1 MASKQDP
8 RRLVIMLVALVLAG
22 VWLAYSRVR
31 SGASGTVVATEG
43 GSVLGAAGSFKVPV
57 LGWQP
62 GAQRELPAGAVGRNI
77 FTLGAPPTPTPDRR
91 PTPTPRPTVPIT
103 PAPSPTPPG
112 ILLPDG
118 TRLPLPP
125 GFPLT
130 YIGWLGP
137 DRSPVAVFRDGEDV
151 VAAPLGATLKG
162 SFVIKRVGGT
172 SVTVGYIGYPESV
185 TNDIQLV
192 R

>member
-8 RRLVIMLVALVLAG
+8 RRLVIMLLALALAG
-22 VWLAYSRVR
+22 AGLVYSRFR
-31 SGASGTVVATEG
+31 SPVVGAAVASVDG
-43 GSVLGAAGSFKVPV
+43 GPLGAVGSFKVPA
-57 LGWQP
+57 LGWEP
-62 GAQRELPAGAVGRNI
+62 GAHRELQTGSAGRNI

-103 PAPSPTPPG
+103 PAPTPTPPG

-125 GFPLT
+125 GFNLT

-137 DRSPVAVFRDGEDV
+137 DRAPVAVFRDGDDV

-162 SFVIKRVGGT
+162 SFVIRRVGPT
-172 SVTVGYIGYPESV
+172 TVTVGYVGYPESV